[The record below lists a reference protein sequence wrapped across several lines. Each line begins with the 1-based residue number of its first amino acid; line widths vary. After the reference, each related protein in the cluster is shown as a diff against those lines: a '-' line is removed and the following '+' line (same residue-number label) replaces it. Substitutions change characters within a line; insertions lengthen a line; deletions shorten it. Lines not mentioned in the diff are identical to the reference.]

1 MCIDVKNS
9 VPSYANKERGN
20 MEFSS
25 LYQELQNSTEMIRAL
40 LAGVAPEAA
49 RIKPSAESWS
59 MLEVVCH
66 LYDEERE
73 DFREHLDF
81 ILHRQNEK
89 WHEIDSDSWVTGRK
103 YNEQNFAEMQA
114 KFFAEREKSF
124 TWLKGLKN
132 PGWEKTYTTPYR
144 TISAGEM
151 LACWVA
157 HDNLH
162 IRQLVELRR
171 LRLEN
176 ITKPYNLDYAGD
188 W

>member
-1 MCIDVKNS
+1 
-9 VPSYANKERGN
+9 
-20 MEFSS
+20 MEFST
-25 LYQELQNSTEMIRAL
+25 LYQELQNNTEIIRAL
-40 LAGVAPEAA
+40 LAGVAPDAA
-49 RIKPSAESWS
+49 RIKPSAGSWS
-59 MLEVVCH
+59 ILEVVCH

-81 ILHRQNEK
+81 ILHRQNEE
-89 WHEIDSDSWVTGRK
+89 WHRIDSDSWVAERK
-103 YNEQNFAEMQA
+103 YNDQNFANMQE
-114 KFFAEREKSF
+114 KFFAEREKSLA
-124 TWLKGLKN
+124 WLNGLRH
-132 PGWEKTYTTPYR
+132 PDWEKTFTTEYR

-151 LACWVA
+151 FACWAA

-171 LRLEN
+171 ARLEN